1 MANILKKEEV
11 NKVNSK
17 TWVKMNDD
25 SKKIMWRKKFLEEFG
40 GKFEGKLW
48 IETVKEVENKPEVK
62 ETRKILVINPD
73 GMVDEVENFTK
84 YCRERELSRSA
95 MYEVMKGLRKQ
106 HKGYRAEKENEQ

>member
-1 MANILKKEEV
+1 MAYRLKKEDV
-11 NKVNSK
+11 NRVNSR
-17 TWVKMNDD
+17 TWIKMNDD
-25 SKKIMWRKKFLEEFG
+25 SKKIMWRKKFLDEFG

-48 IETVKEVENKPEVK
+48 KETVITPEFKPEVK

-73 GMVDEVENFTK
+73 GRVDQVENFTK

>member
-1 MANILKKEEV
+1 MGYKLNKEDV
-11 NKVNSK
+11 NKINTY

-25 SKKIMWRKKFLEEFG
+25 ARKNSWRQQFISQFG
-40 GKFEGKLW
+40 GHFEGELW
-48 IETVKEVENKPEVK
+48 KETITEPEPKPEVK

-73 GMVDEVENFTK
+73 GEVDTVENFTK

-106 HKGYRAEKENEQ
+106 HKGYRAKKENEQ

>member
-1 MANILKKEEV
+1 MAYILKKEEV

-48 IETVKEVENKPEVK
+48 IETVTEVENEPEVK

-73 GMVDEVENFTK
+73 GRVDEVENFTK

-106 HKGYRAEKENEQ
+106 HKGYRAKKENEQ

>member
-1 MANILKKEEV
+1 MPRLKREEV
-11 NKVNSK
+11 NKKYSY

-25 SKKIMWRKKFLEEFG
+25 AASKMFRDQFISQFG
-40 GKFEGKLW
+40 GEFEGELW
-48 IETVKEVENKPEVK
+48 KESVKEPKAKPEVK

-73 GMVDEVENFTK
+73 GEVDIVENFTK

-106 HKGYRAEKENEQ
+106 HKGYRAKKENEQ